1 MKEIDKAIEK
11 IDAAILK
18 LKETGQGRVFVVGT
32 KVRYKGLFGIVTDLN
47 NGSTDPVGSTIDLR
61 LEDGT
66 TVEEVSVTS
75 VALEFFRS

>member
-1 MKEIDKAIEK
+1 MKEVDKAIEK

-18 LKETGQGRVFVVGT
+18 LKEAGQGRVFVVGT
-32 KVRYKGLFGIVTDLN
+32 KVRYKDLFGIVTDM
-47 NGSTDPVGSTIDLR
+47 NGGSIDPEASTIDLR

-66 TVEEVSVTS
+66 TVEGVSVTS